1 MKFDPRNQT
10 ICDYVSDDILKE
22 FLNQLPWQKD
32 LLLGGLSK
40 TYKDVAKLDQISEA
54 TFKIKKGTMSG
65 RYFVKMLEELPK
77 FDFDKHLV
85 EFYLLHRALVYNLT
99 FVFPILL
106 WRLKILFEIT
116 FHADITKRYRFLNA
130 TSCTIVFWNLN
141 LLNIPYLSFYA
152 NHLKLLP

>member
-22 FLNQLPWQKD
+22 FLSQLNWQKD

-65 RYFVKMLEELPK
+65 RYFVKMLEELPR
-77 FDFDKHLV
+77 FDFDKHHYQV
-85 EFYLLHRALVYNLT
+85 WNSQITRETIPPKKYINKW
-99 FVFPILL
+99 P
-106 WRLKILFEIT
+106 T
-116 FHADITKRYRFLNA
+116 FHVRKIISKVKEA
-130 TSCTIVFWNLN
+130 TV
-141 LLNIPYLSFYA
+141 
-152 NHLKLLP
+152 